1 LPFTAAKT
9 VSSTGVDMLASWES
23 FRSTPYLDSA
33 GIWTIGV
40 GHAMPKGITIRS
52 LTFEQGK
59 ALLAQDLLPVTTAI
73 NATVVVPL
81 SQVQFD
87 ALAIFIFNIGAG
99 AFRSS
104 TMLRKLNAGDFAGAA
119 AEFPRWNMA
128 GGKVSAGLVRRRA
141 AEQNLFSC
149 GQYTMNG

>member
-1 LPFTAAKT
+1 LPFTAANT

-23 FRSTPYLDSA
+23 FRPTPYLDTA
-33 GIWTIGV
+33 GIWTIGF

-52 LTFEQGK
+52 LTLEKGK
-59 ALLAQDLLPVTTAI
+59 ALLAQDLLNCTNAI
-73 NATVVVPL
+73 NANVVVPP
-81 SQVQFD
+81 SQFQFD
-87 ALAIFIFNIGAG
+87 ALAIFIFNIGVC

-128 GGKVSAGLVRRRA
+128 GGKVSVGLVRRRA

-149 GQYTMNG
+149 GQYTMN